1 MSKPAPPVPVHN
13 EAESSTNFISGS
25 VAGIMEN
32 CFFYP
37 LDTVKTRMQILS
49 SKSRDVYSSIPRS
62 LYHLVREGGIRAPY
76 RGVGIMLIGCG
87 PAHGSYF
94 WTYEFLKT
102 HALKQS
108 EGQFVYG
115 ICGSIATLVHDS
127 IMVPCDTIKQRRQM
141 QNSRYHPNWHCI
153 ASMLR
158 EEGVRAF
165 YRSYTTQMTM
175 NVPYQAIQFTVYELC
190 CATFVKPDYQDYSL
204 LSHMGS
210 GALAGGVAGFVTT
223 PLDVCKTLLNTQH
236 HKDRVI
242 GLRNSIK
249 TVYRL
254 GGAKGFFQGA
264 TARTTYMM
272 ASAAICWGTY
282 ESMKYLLK

>member
-1 MSKPAPPVPVHN
+1 MKKTAPIHH

-49 SKSRDVYSSIPRS
+49 PNSSETYNSIGRS
-62 LYHLVREGGIRAPY
+62 LYQLVKEGGLRAPY

-102 HALKQS
+102 HAMKRS
-108 EGQFVYG
+108 DGQFVYG
-115 ICGSIATLVHDS
+115 ICGAVATLVHDS

-141 QNSRYHPNWHCI
+141 QNSRYRSNWHCI
-153 ASMLR
+153 TSMLR

-190 CATFVKPDYQDYSL
+190 SAALVTAYNSNEYSL
-204 LSHMGS
+204 ISHVGS

-242 GLRNSIK
+242 GLRNSVK
-249 TVYRL
+249 TVYRIA
-254 GGAKGFFQGA
+254 GPRGFFQGA

-282 ESMKYLLK
+282 ESMKYLLR